1 MLKNTHRPFQ
11 VAGQGVLPAKRMY
24 YWLLYHL
31 NMLRHMTG
39 KLNRMQE
46 YAEFYLTKHKS
57 STLRRTA
64 ERLLFAIVSIAERR
78 ECWMTAVFRGRL
90 GTTVT
95 RKPDAKLTQRRKTQ
109 GLYMLNLD
117 NNRIYI
123 FVTNQPSV
131 HTKPMIPLI
140 HPRPIHDKKI
150 CGLKNI
156 PI

>member
-1 MLKNTHRPFQ
+1 MLKHKTS
-11 VAGQGVLPAKRMY
+11 
-24 YWLLYHL
+24 
-31 NMLRHMTG
+31 

-64 ERLLFAIVSIAERR
+64 ERLLFAIDSTAERR
-78 ECWMTAVFRGRL
+78 ECGMTAVFRERL

-95 RKPDAKLTQRRKTQ
+95 RERDAKLTQRRKDN
-109 GLYMLNLD
+109 LLNLD
-117 NNRIYI
+117 NFENRIYI

-131 HTKPMIPLI
+131 HTKPMNPLI
-140 HPRPIHDKKI
+140 HPRPIHDKKL

>member
-31 NMLRHMTG
+31 NMLKHMTS

-78 ECWMTAVFRGRL
+78 QRWMAAVFSGRL

-95 RKPDAKLTQRRKTQ
+95 RKPDAKLTQRRKHAKRKDSTCS
-109 GLYMLNLD
+109 
-117 NNRIYI
+117 IWIITAYI
-123 FVTNQPSV
+123 FLSRISLLSTRNQWFHSFIRGLFMV
-131 HTKPMIPLI
+131 
-140 HPRPIHDKKI
+140 KKYAV
-150 CGLKNI
+150 
-156 PI
+156 